1 MYAASPFRMFC
12 LLPVMFLACETDVV
26 KTNPPSKSELQP
38 GRVFSEENVYI
49 NEDGTG
55 NFRTHC
61 KESHVNNDDPLVYP
75 GQVGAAHEH
84 VFFGFADG
92 EAV

>member
-1 MYAASPFRMFC
+1 MLM
-12 LLPVMFLACETDVV
+12 LVMSTLAGRTDNSDVV
-26 KTNPPSKSELQP
+26 KLTPPDESELQT
-38 GRVFSEENVYI
+38 GRILSDENVYI

-75 GQVGAAHEH
+75 EQSGYSHEH
-84 VFFGFADG
+84 VFFGFKTMSCSK
-92 EAV
+92 